1 MDKNT
6 VIGLLLIVAVLIG
19 FSYYSSSNQPQP
31 TPAAQTA
38 AQQTT
43 PTDTTTAQAQPV
55 APVRDTMSLFCES
68 IAANVND
75 SAATDSNKNVA
86 AGTVTLKNNNVEVV
100 IDKRG
105 GVISDVYL
113 TGYKSYEDFHAD
125 KAGAK
130 LHLYDHRYADL
141 NFELKTAT
149 GIVNTKEHVFEA
161 VNQKDSTAV
170 TMQLT
175 AKSGETFSIT
185 YKLREG
191 DNYMLDVAINSNGL
205 SRYVA
210 SGDQKLNVSWH
221 QKIAQHEKG
230 YDFENQYST
239 ITYKLTGEGTEKLNE
254 TGDDSEHAEG
264 AVDWVAFKNQYFST
278 VLIAPS
284 SEFADANFRSHQIT
298 QEEETGF
305 LKDYN
310 ATMSLPFDASGAK
323 ATQLQFY
330 FGPNSFN
337 LLKSMDKNKLGSKDY
352 DLEELVYLGWPIVRW
367 INRFFTIYV
376 FDFLTKIGLPMGIVL
391 LLITLLLRVI
401 VYVPTKK
408 SFMSSAKMRVL
419 KPKVDEINKKYPN
432 QEDAMKKQQEMMTL
446 YSQYGVSP
454 MGGCLP
460 MLIQMPIWIAMFNF
474 VPNAIELRQQ
484 GFLWADDLSTYDS
497 IWNFG
502 THIWGIGDHLSLF
515 CLLFCGTNLI
525 YSFMSI
531 RQQRESMSGEQA
543 QQMKVMQWM
552 MYAMP
557 FMFFFMFNRYSA
569 GLNYYYFISLLAS
582 ALTMWYLRRTTDDK
596 KLLAKLE
603 ANYRANKND
612 PNKKPKGLAARLEAL
627 NKQAALMDEQRKRK
641 Q

>member
-6 VIGLLLIVAVLIG
+6 IIGLFLIVAVLIG
-19 FSYYSSSNQPQP
+19 FSYFSSSNQPP
-31 TPAAQTA
+31 APAAQT
-38 AQQTT
+38 
-43 PTDTTTAQAQPV
+43 
-55 APVRDTMSLFCES
+55 TMSQ
-68 IAANVND
+68 A
-75 SAATDSNKNVA
+75 AATDTAKTVVTVA
-86 AGTVTLKNNNVEVV
+86 KPDSTALFAAQLKSDTLTAVSTVTLKNDNLTIV
-100 IDKRG
+100 IDQNG
-105 GVISDVYL
+105 GMVSDVYL
-113 TGYKSYEDFHAD
+113 NNYKSYADFHD
-125 KAGAK
+125 KRDNAP
-130 LHLYDHRYADL
+130 LHLYDHRYAKL
-141 NFELKTAT
+141 GFALKTNM
-149 GIVNTKEHVFEA
+149 GILNTSDYRFEA
-161 VNQKDSTAV
+161 IDVKDSTAV

-175 AKSGETFSIT
+175 AADGSRLAIA
-185 YKLREG
+185 YRLRQG
-191 DNYMLDVAINSNGL
+191 DNYMLDVAI
-205 SRYVA
+205 
-210 SGDQKLNVSWH
+210 SGTHLDKHVLPSDGALAINWQ
-221 QKIAQHEKG
+221 QKISQHEKG

-239 ITYKLTGEGTEKLNE
+239 ITYKLTGQDTEKLNE
-254 TGDDSEHAEG
+254 MGDDQEHAEG
-264 AVDWVAFKNQYFST
+264 SADWVAFKSQYFSS
-278 VLIAPS
+278 VLIAPTAELRDLNMCS
-284 SEFADANFRSHQIT
+284 RQIT
-298 QEEETGF
+298 PEMEKGF
-305 LKDYN
+305 LKDY
-310 ATMSLPFDASGAK
+310 AADMSIPFDVSGAK
-323 ATQLQFY
+323 PTQLQFY

-337 LLKSMDKNKLGSKDY
+337 LLKSMDANKLGRKDY
-352 DLEELVYLGWPIVRW
+352 DLEELVYLGWPIVKW

-376 FDFLTKIGLPMGIVL
+376 FDFLTRLGLPMGIVL
-391 LLITLLLRVI
+391 LLITILLRII

-432 QEDAMKKQQEMMTL
+432 KEDAMKKQQEMMTL

-515 CLLFCGTNLI
+515 CLLFCGTNLL
-525 YSFMSI
+525 YSYMSV
-531 RQQRESMSGEQA
+531 RQQRETMSGEQA

-552 MYAMP
+552 MFAMP

-582 ALTMWYLRRTTDDK
+582 ALTMWYLRRRTDDAK
-596 KLLAKLE
+596 ILAKLE

-627 NKQAALMDEQRKRK
+627 NKQAAMMDAQRNKRNP
-641 Q
+641 